1 MRSRTR
7 LRTPSAP
14 ISAAA
19 GTAACPNV
27 SRWLKTATTGSA
39 AEAEKAAGFYS
50 VSNPGTFYLE
60 GAYGGHK
67 LVQVINY
74 GGGVRD
80 VLRCGYVSKRELYHL
95 IGALLDGVGTIA
107 ETMAIRERAGSI
119 EREIQERK
127 DHRERVRLQIL
138 KAHSETVGS

>member
-1 MRSRTR
+1 MGYRYKMADLTGLVDRLNRT
-7 LRTPSAP
+7 
-14 ISAAA
+14 A
-19 GTAACPNV
+19 GAEVKAY
-27 SRWLKTATTGSA
+27 REAT
-39 AEAEKAAGFYS
+39 EAEKAAGFYS
-50 VSNPGTFYLE
+50 VANPGTFYLE

-107 ETMAIRERAGSI
+107 ETMAVRERAGSI

-127 DHRERVRLQIL
+127 NDRERIRLQIL

>member
-1 MRSRTR
+1 MSGYRYKMSDLTGLVDRLNRT
-7 LRTPSAP
+7 
-14 ISAAA
+14 A
-19 GTAACPNV
+19 GAEYAE
-27 SRWLKTATTGSA
+27 LKAYREAT
-39 AEAEKAAGFYS
+39 EAEKAAGFYS
-50 VSNPGTFYLE
+50 VANPGTFYLE

-80 VLRCGYVSKRELYHL
+80 VLYCGYVSKRELYHL
-95 IGALLDGVGTIA
+95 IGALLNGVGAIA